1 MTARRQV
8 WAATIAVTALALSAC
23 GGDDDDSADETTPT
37 TATADTGGAT
47 TDATTTA
54 PSTTGATTTTGAS
67 TTMAEDTATETT
79 EATGE
84 AASSEFCSTVI
95 EAETIASAG
104 PDVDFEAAT
113 EEEIAGAM
121 EEFSAVLLPLL
132 DDLAGSVPDEISGD
146 VETIDAA
153 LRTSMETGDDP
164 FSQPGFVEADRAV
177 DEYVANNCGY
187 DVYTVRAVEY
197 EFEDV
202 PATIE
207 TGIVGFELENEGEEV
222 HELVMFRINDD
233 VDLTIEELAE
243 LPEEESESMVEFIT
257 ATFAAPGE
265 SAYTFGDLRPGRYG
279 MLCFIPVGTTD
290 MSMLEEPT
298 DDGAA
303 TTTEATGET
312 TETTGAAGEMGP
324 PHFTQGMMAE
334 FEVTEA
340 GGGSDSSPTT
350 TDGSDSSPTT
360 TDDSDSSPSTT
371 DDSDSS
377 EETTT
382 TTTG

>member
-1 MTARRQV
+1 MRARRQV
-8 WAATIAVTALALSAC
+8 RPVTVAALALALALSAC
-23 GGDDDDSADETTPT
+23 GDDGDSADETTP
-37 TATADTGGAT
+37 ATASADTAGAAT
-47 TDATTTA
+47 TDATSMD
-54 PSTTGATTTTGAS
+54 PSTTGATTS
-67 TTMAEDTATETT
+67 PQDSDTETT
-79 EATGE
+79 DATGD

-95 EAETIASAG
+95 EAETVASAG

-121 EEFSAVLLPLL
+121 EEFSAALVPLL
-132 DDLAGSVPDEISGD
+132 DDLAASAPDEISGD
-146 VETIDAA
+146 LETIDSA
-153 LRTSMETGDDP
+153 LRASMETGDDP

-177 DEYVANNCGY
+177 DEYVAGNCGY
-187 DVYTVRAVEY
+187 EVYSVRAVEY

-202 PATIE
+202 PSTIGA
-207 TGIVGFELENEGEEV
+207 GIVGFELQNEGQEV
-222 HELVMFRINDD
+222 HELVLFRINDD

-257 ATFAAPGE
+257 ATFADPGE

-279 MLCFIPVGTTD
+279 ILCFIPVGTTD

-298 DDGAA
+298 SDAEA
-303 TTTEATGET
+303 TTTEATGTTTET
-312 TETTGAAGEMGP
+312 TGDDTTGAAGEMGP

-340 GGGSDSSPTT
+340 GGGSDSSP
-350 TDGSDSSPTT
+350 ST

-377 EETTT
+377 AATTT
-382 TTTG
+382 TD